1 MPHAIEVIKQPI
13 LLCLVCSCTINSHDT
28 AGNVSLQQNNPPHIS
43 FLLLQLKRVG
53 LFNYFPQKY
62 NFTLMTHYCANDTFE
77 SQFELCS
84 LGLPTQTNQRLVR
97 VQHLT
102 F

>member
-1 MPHAIEVIKQPI
+1 M
-13 LLCLVCSCTINSHDT
+13 LLKLSSSPFYLVWFAVAQLIPMTQLAMFLYN
-28 AGNVSLQQNNPPHIS
+28 NNPPHIS